1 MYSSKDQYVAK
12 DEENRSASSDFT
24 LSDKNLFNLRP
35 STGSVS
41 VNIIT
46 YYIQF

>member
-24 LSDKNLFNLRP
+24 LYDKNLFNLRP

-41 VNIIT
+41 VNRVIFHI
-46 YYIQF
+46 